1 MTRTHADVSRA
12 FSTAPPTRSQAGGA
26 GPTTRRVAAT
36 VATTVALGLLAGA
49 CTGAAGG
56 TAVMGSSRVTPGQL
70 AGWFH
75 TKGSGGSATTPVE
88 WLAYFFVTEGAA
100 EGVAGDLAFVQAMV
114 ETGWLRFSAR
124 MPRDANNF
132 SGIGAV
138 DGGSGAAWFPTAQL
152 GVRAQIQHLK
162 AYADPTADPSTLANP
177 LIDPR
182 FHLVNRGIAPTW
194 EQFGNGIWATD
205 PGYAGKIQRLRAD
218 LLAYATAHPEL

>member
-1 MTRTHADVSRA
+1 MIRDHLNAFDGFPIAHRGADEHPRH
-12 FSTAPPTRSQAGGA
+12 GA
-26 GPTTRRVAAT
+26 AARRI
-36 VATTVALGLLAGA
+36 TVALTAALVLAVLAGA
-49 CTGAAGG
+49 CTTASAG
-56 TAVMGSSRVTPGQL
+56 TPVMGTSQVTPAQM

-138 DGGSGAAWFPTAQL
+138 DGGRGAAWFPTAQI

-162 AYADPTADPSTLANP
+162 AYADPAADSSALANP
-177 LIDPR
+177 LADPR
-182 FHLVNRGIAPTW
+182 FHLVRRGSAPIW
-194 EQFGNGIWATD
+194 EQFGNGVWATD
-205 PGYAGKIQRLRAD
+205 PGYSAKIARLYAD
-218 LLAYATAHPEL
+218 LLAYAAAHPGL